1 MSFDRRV
8 AIGSINEVIQKI
20 NDNKNILAN
29 DYDRIINR
37 YFELK
42 SVYINISWEMS
53 IKENEETMRNDGFTG
68 PAWRAKFG
76 DKYSTIGLIFEPNQE
91 CEIRSVV
98 IMARDKLIEAIN
110 SFTHEVISKFPK
122 LEIIQDSVNKFIDA
136 LVD

>member
-68 PAWRAKFG
+68 PAWSAKFG
-76 DKYSTIGLIFEPNQE
+76 DKYSTIGLIFEPNQK